1 MSNYKKIIFT
11 GGSGRFGS
19 TFRKIHNNKRYLY
32 PSKKKLDIFKY
43 NSLKK
48 YFKKHKPDLVIHC
61 AALSRP
67 MNMHDKEISKSIKT
81 NIIGTSNLVCVCEE
95 LKVKIIYFSTNY
107 IYPGTNGNYDENSPI
122 KPINNYAWSKLGG
135 ESAVQMYK
143 NSLILRICMTENPFI
158 HKFAYKNLITN
169 FIFHEEIAKLLPKLY
184 SKKGIINVGGKSQSV
199 YKFAKNFNPKI
210 KGISLRKKNKI
221 TKLDASMNTRK
232 FNKIIK

>member
-1 MSNYKKIIFT
+1 
-11 GGSGRFGS
+11 
-19 TFRKIHNNKRYLY
+19 
-32 PSKKKLDIFKY
+32 
-43 NSLKK
+43 
-48 YFKKHKPDLVIHC
+48 
-61 AALSRP
+61 
-67 MNMHDKEISKSIKT
+67 MNIHDKEISKSIKT

-169 FIFHEEIAKLLPKLY
+169 FIFHEQIAKLLPKLY
-184 SKKGIINVGGKSQSV
+184 SKKGIINVGGKSQ
-199 YKFAKNFNPKI
+199 YIYDFAKKDNDNVRKSFLKRSAKI
-210 KGISLRKKNKI
+210 GMPFDS
-221 TKLDASMNTRK
+221 SMNIK
-232 FNKIIK
+232 KLKKIIK

>member
-19 TFRKIHNNKRYLY
+19 TFRKIHNNKKYLY
-32 PSKKKLDIFKY
+32 PSRKTLDILKY

-67 MNMHDKEISKSIKT
+67 MDIHDKEISKSIKT
-81 NIIGTSNLVCVCEE
+81 NIIGTSNLVCICEE
-95 LKVKIIYFSTNY
+95 LNIKIIYFSTNY
-107 IYPGTNGNYDENSPI
+107 IYPGTKGNYDENSSI
-122 KPINNYAWSKLGG
+122 KPINSYAWSKLGG

-158 HKFAYKNLITN
+158 H
-169 FIFHEEIAKLLPKLY
+169 
-184 SKKGIINVGGKSQSV
+184 
-199 YKFAKNFNPKI
+199 
-210 KGISLRKKNKI
+210 
-221 TKLDASMNTRK
+221 
-232 FNKIIK
+232 